1 MAAEEIL
8 VNGMEDSVRNGQNTS
23 REIFLLEGRP
33 NNSVDG
39 RENIDPSD
47 MNIVRFDTELEGRS
61 KSWVYD
67 WILDLGDS
75 ENSNCTSGSQWH
87 SCVTV
92 RSRGFEHPSIIREE
106 LQFLQTKMV

>member
-1 MAAEEIL
+1 MAAEEIQ
-8 VNGMEDSVRNGQNTS
+8 MEDSVS

-33 NNSVDG
+33 DNSVDG